1 MYAVRTVRERQGG
14 AGHELAEQTT
24 PKEKTESQAETVNAP
39 TLASRL
45 GDPGGSATAIL
56 GIAGDGVCMASTTL
70 IRSTCRP
77 CVGDER
83 VQWRLPGWESAS
95 GEVSAVYIWGS
106 GAHPLNV
113 PEAWPRRCSVI
124 VCWTHALM
132 HVAAANLAA
141 KVEFAFGARGR
152 DLTTFASDFQ
162 MCE

>member
-124 VCWTHALM
+124 VCWTHAL
-132 HVAAANLAA
+132 N
-141 KVEFAFGARGR
+141 ARRRGKPCR
-152 DLTTFASDFQ
+152 QGGVCIRRTGPGFDDVCVRFPDV
-162 MCE
+162 